1 MGWEKVLYLLPS
13 AEDHGHWVMKEGEVP
28 RVTKCI
34 MRPTLE
40 PEDEQTWIA
49 LENDAEDAW
58 TVRRRLREKSA
69 VRRMDVSMRP
79 QPDEEEEEEKHK
91 QQKERIQQ
99 ILKEEAQH
107 LIEDDPEIANDEI
120 KIIHKLKK
128 MMQNPSG
135 QEEVLQ
141 TKIISP
147 SGKRLGEM
155 VRSCGC

>member
-1 MGWEKVLYLLPS
+1 
-13 AEDHGHWVMKEGEVP
+13 MKEGEVP

-91 QQKERIQQ
+91 LQKERIQQ

-107 LIEDDPEIANDEI
+107 LIEDDPEIANERDQDHPQAQEDDAESLRPRRGSANEDHFPKWQEI
-120 KIIHKLKK
+120 GR
-128 MMQNPSG
+128 NG
-135 QEEVLQ
+135 
-141 TKIISP
+141 
-147 SGKRLGEM
+147 
-155 VRSCGC
+155 

>member
-1 MGWEKVLYLLPS
+1 
-13 AEDHGHWVMKEGEVP
+13 
-28 RVTKCI
+28 
-34 MRPTLE
+34 
-40 PEDEQTWIA
+40 
-49 LENDAEDAW
+49 
-58 TVRRRLREKSA
+58 
-69 VRRMDVSMRP
+69 MRP

-147 SGKRLGEM
+147 KEVARDRETWLEAVDAEVNSLTHEKEAR
-155 VRSCGC
+155 RS